1 MHLPAQASNF
11 FPKKIYFIFSKKDF
25 LIFREREL
33 SRPKI
38 RKLII
43 LFGLSPQNFSLK
55 ISYIFS

>member
-11 FPKKIYFIFSKKDF
+11 FPKKISFIFSKKDF